1 MSETNYTQAKG
12 LIFQTIR
19 SSFVDGWGIRTTIF
33 LKGCPLRCIW
43 CCNPEGQ
50 KCTQELKVTGEKC
63 SSCGACVEQCEKK
76 AITLT
81 PDGPEL
87 QRDKCDLCMDCVS
100 ACVPKA
106 VEPFARWY
114 TAQEMFQLIV
124 RDKPFFDA
132 SGGGLTIGGGE
143 ATLYPEFCLGMI
155 QLCHAQGITVAIDT
169 CGYVTTELGMQVLRE
184 ADFLLYDIK
193 GMDEQRHIEN
203 TGVSNR
209 LIQENLRALD
219 QAGQSFIIRYP
230 AIPGYNADDEELHAA
245 ARFLTGIR
253 GVKRVD
259 VIPVHRY
266 GEVKYQQL
274 GRRYELTATAMPPER
289 QEEVRAIFA
298 SYGFETQLG
307 G

>member
-1 MSETNYTQAKG
+1 MSDYTQAKG
-12 LIFQTIR
+12 LIFQVIR

-50 KCTQELKVTGEKC
+50 QCPQELKVTGEKC
-63 SSCGACVEQCEKK
+63 NGCGACLDKCEKK
-76 AITLT
+76 AIALT
-81 PDGPEL
+81 PEGPVI
-87 QRDKCDLCMDCVS
+87 QRNSCDLCLDCVS

-106 VEPFARWY
+106 LEPFARWY
-114 TAQEMFQLIV
+114 TAQEMFQQIV

-143 ATLYPEFCLGMI
+143 ATLYPEFCLGLI
-155 QLCHAQGITVAIDT
+155 QLCHEQGISVAIDT
-169 CGYVTTELGMQVLRE
+169 CGYVTTELGLEVLRQ

-193 GMDEQRHIEN
+193 GMDEQRHIHN

-209 LIQENLRALD
+209 LIHENLRKLD
-219 QAGQSFIIRYP
+219 AAGQSFIIRYP

-245 ARFLTGIR
+245 ARFLTEIH

-266 GEVKYQQL
+266 GEVKYKQL
-274 GRRYELTATAMPPER
+274 GRTYELTATAMPPER
-289 QEEVRAIFA
+289 QEEVRGIFA